1 MKRWTE
7 LVLVV
12 SAAAVALAEWL
23 MPASMCALL
32 GLLLFGL
39 VVLTVFSR
47 RSQLSRTLR
56 SLNAAHTEQLESERR
71 YRALFDA
78 CSDVILVYRFEADG
92 RAGQIVEVNEAAC
105 LALGYSRSQLLAM
118 TADDVLAPEART
130 QVRERA
136 QALGAAGTLAYETVH
151 ISSDRQRVPVEVTA
165 RIVDIG
171 GRRLCLTVSHSIAA
185 HKELEEFLRGLTDVD
200 ELTGLLNRR
209 GFFARVD
216 EMRRRARRTSRQV
229 LLMYFDVD
237 GLKGVNDELG
247 HAEGDRLLVA
257 AADVLRATVRERDV
271 VARLGGDEFV
281 AMALL
286 GPHHDEK
293 LDRQAIERRLDEAVC
308 AKREE
313 IGDVFRLSVSHGSMV
328 ANHSELEAIDELLAH
343 ADEQM
348 YRTKR
353 ARRRAASGHLT

>member
-1 MKRWTE
+1 M
-7 LVLVV
+7 
-12 SAAAVALAEWL
+12 A
-23 MPASMCALL
+23 
-32 GLLLFGL
+32 
-39 VVLTVFSR
+39 
-47 RSQLSRTLR
+47 
-56 SLNAAHTEQLESERR
+56 N
-71 YRALFDA
+71 
-78 CSDVILVYRFEADG
+78 
-92 RAGQIVEVNEAAC
+92 
-105 LALGYSRSQLLAM
+105 
-118 TADDVLAPEART
+118 
-130 QVRERA
+130 
-136 QALGAAGTLAYETVH
+136 AGTLTYETVH
-151 ISSDRQRVPVEVTA
+151 ISSDRQRAPVEVTA

-216 EMRRRARRTSRQV
+216 EMRRRAKRTGRQV

-257 AADVLRATVRERDV
+257 SADVLRATFRERDV
-271 VARLGGDEFV
+271 IARLGGDEFV

-286 GPHHDEK
+286 GARHDEQ
-293 LDRQAIERRLDEAVC
+293 LDRQAIELRLDEAVR

-328 ANHSELEAIDELLAH
+328 ANHTELEDIDELLAH
-343 ADEQM
+343 ADEKM
-348 YRTKR
+348 YCSKR
-353 ARRRAASGHLT
+353 ERRRAATGHLA